1 MKAIRLHAKGGPEQ
15 LIYEEAPLPIPG
27 RGEVR
32 IRVHAAGITPT
43 ELEWPATFEFPDGSV
58 RLPSIPAHEVAGTID
73 SLGPEVSGLTVGQ
86 AVFGLID
93 FPGDGCA
100 AEYAIAPANDGAPK
114 AFPRITSR
122 RLPSPFPP

>member
-43 ELEWPATFEFPDGSV
+43 ELQWPATFEFPDGSI
-58 RLPSIPAHEVAGTID
+58 RLPSIPAHEVAGRVGFSYRLFRNQNQRMETTATFTECF
-73 SLGPEVSGLTVGQ
+73 SLLSQTGH
-86 AVFGLID
+86 
-93 FPGDGCA
+93 
-100 AEYAIAPANDGAPK
+100 N
-114 AFPRITSR
+114 
-122 RLPSPFPP
+122 